1 MLTVKSDC
9 PVQIFRKMMKYL
21 KIYTDSS
28 FTVLVLLF
36 CLDILNKS
44 YTCNKDGRSLKTRL
58 IKSDEMGF
66 FSYTFSLILIY
77 ITKYPYSSQI
87 LFSSAISSDL

>member
-28 FTVLVLLF
+28 FTLLVLLF

-44 YTCNKDGRSLKTRL
+44 YTCNKDGRSLKTSVASYFWCVFFFLSLEPFVWNRL
-58 IKSDEMGF
+58 NKTCF
-66 FSYTFSLILIY
+66 N
-77 ITKYPYSSQI
+77 TKRFNGI
-87 LFSSAISSDL
+87 